1 VLTARG
7 EYAVS
12 SATELTT
19 ELVKTPMY
27 CCEAHREFSGDVVMN
42 LSYVAE
48 RTIVLIAACACIVT
62 LDASAQVPAD
72 QLAPPDLVAPLP
84 PDATPI
90 EEEKIDQFA
99 DAYLVIEEIHT
110 KAASDLEKADDP
122 EQASEIRAN
131 AEGMII
137 QAVERSGLELDEFNR
152 IAELMSVD
160 RELRERIASRVA
172 ERRRI

>member
-1 VLTARG
+1 
-7 EYAVS
+7 
-12 SATELTT
+12 
-19 ELVKTPMY
+19 
-27 CCEAHREFSGDVVMN
+27 MN

-48 RTIVLIAACACIVT
+48 RMVVLIAAGVCIGTSNV
-62 LDASAQVPAD
+62 SAQVPAD
-72 QLAPPDLVAPLP
+72 KLEPPDAVAPLP
-84 PDATPI
+84 PDATPL

-110 KAASDLEKADDP
+110 KAASDLEKTDDP

-131 AEGMII
+131 AEGRII

-160 RELRERIASRVA
+160 RELRARIASKVA

>member
-1 VLTARG
+1 
-7 EYAVS
+7 
-12 SATELTT
+12 
-19 ELVKTPMY
+19 MY

-48 RTIVLIAACACIVT
+48 RVAARTVLLIAACACIVT

-72 QLAPPDLVAPLP
+72 KPAPPDAVTPLP
-84 PDATPI
+84 PDAAPL
-90 EEEKIDQFA
+90 EEEKLDQFA
-99 DAYLVIEEIHT
+99 DAYIVIEEIHT
-110 KAASDLEKADDP
+110 QAASDLEKAHDP

-131 AEGMII
+131 AEGKII

-160 RELRERIASRVA
+160 RELRARIASRVA